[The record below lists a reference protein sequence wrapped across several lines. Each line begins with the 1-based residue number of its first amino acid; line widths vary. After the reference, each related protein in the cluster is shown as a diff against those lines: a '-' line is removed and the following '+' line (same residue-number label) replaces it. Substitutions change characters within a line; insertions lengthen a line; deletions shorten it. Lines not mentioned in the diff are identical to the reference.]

1 MAALITQRYAELVQ
15 QQLVFPLDP
24 STPNTP
30 ENQLDAIVN
39 HFRGLSVQYQ
49 RLDTRFRQSEQVVG
63 MLSVSNGKLTERLQ
77 KLQTTPPPCQAWD
90 WRRVSRR
97 MRSLQRRNKM
107 SYELAR
113 TYAELFDQDPG
124 WITRPPLPE
133 SVSGDPHAGRDCT
146 REPIAPDEMDAA
158 WLQRLR
164 VGYPP
169 GLVPPEVLPAEAPEV
184 RERRLP

>member
-1 MAALITQRYAELVQ
+1 
-15 QQLVFPLDP
+15 
-24 STPNTP
+24 
-30 ENQLDAIVN
+30 
-39 HFRGLSVQYQ
+39 
-49 RLDTRFRQSEQVVG
+49 
-63 MLSVSNGKLTERLQ
+63 
-77 KLQTTPPPCQAWD
+77 
-90 WRRVSRR
+90 
-97 MRSLQRRNKM
+97 M

-133 SVSGDPHAGRDCT
+133 SVSGDLMQAAIARG
-146 REPIAPDEMDAA
+146 EPIAPDEMDAA
-158 WLQRLR
+158 WLQRLG